1 MIEELISETL
11 NKAIEEN
18 VSLTPYNYY
27 KLFIEVAMQKGIDH
41 NSLKN
46 YLYDEY
52 TKQDELLDPIKEKIN
67 LIIENLKK
75 EMSEISNNI
84 SETIAAQENVNLEDS
99 SNAYEEL
106 EKLKKINLS
115 LRINLEKAMRNIE
128 QERQSLEKIK
138 VKVYRDG
145 LTGLYLREYLQIKL
159 KENLYFMQRYGRIF
173 SLQMID
179 VDDFKDINDKFGHQ
193 IGDNVLCQIGNLIKK
208 NIRTS
213 DIPIRYGGDEFVVL
227 MPETDINSAKK
238 VAEKFVQKMSKVVFR
253 KKDEEFK
260 VTFSIGLTSVRK
272 DDTFESIMERV
283 DAALYSSKRSG
294 KNSIT
299 VFD

>member
-46 YLYDEY
+46 YLYEEY

-272 DDTFESIMERV
+272 DDTFQSIMERV
-283 DAALYSSKRSG
+283 DSALYSSKRSG

>member
-27 KLFIEVAMQKGIDH
+27 KLFVEIAMRKGIDY

-46 YLYDEY
+46 YLYEEY

>member
-11 NKAIEEN
+11 NKAIENN

-27 KLFIEVAMQKGIDH
+27 KLFIEVATQKGIDS
-41 NSLKN
+41 NSLKS

-52 TKQDELLDPIKEKIN
+52 TNQDEMLDPIKEKVAKIV
-67 LIIENLKK
+67 ENIKK
-75 EMSEISNNI
+75 EMSGVSKNI
-84 SETIAAQENVNLEDS
+84 SETLAAQENIHLEDA
-99 SNAYEEL
+99 SNAYEEI

-138 VKVYRDG
+138 VKVYRDS

-159 KENLYFMQRYGRIF
+159 KENLYYMQRYGRIF

-179 VDDFKDINDKFGHQ
+179 IDDFKNINDKYGHQ
-193 IGDNVLCQIGNLIKK
+193 IGDNVLWQIGNLIKK

-213 DIPIRYGGDEFVVL
+213 DIPVRYGGDEFVIL
-227 MPETDINSAKK
+227 MPETDIISAKK
-238 VAEKFVQKMSKVVFR
+238 VAEKFAQKMSKIVFR

-260 VTFSIGLTSVRK
+260 VTFSIGLTSVRQ
-272 DDTFESIMERV
+272 DDTLESIIERL
-283 DAALYSSKRSG
+283 DSALYSSKRAG

>member
-27 KLFIEVAMQKGIDH
+27 KLFVEIAMRKGIDY

-46 YLYDEY
+46 YLYEEY

-75 EMSEISNNI
+75 EMSEINNNI
-84 SETIAAQENVNLEDS
+84 SKTIAAQENVNLEDS